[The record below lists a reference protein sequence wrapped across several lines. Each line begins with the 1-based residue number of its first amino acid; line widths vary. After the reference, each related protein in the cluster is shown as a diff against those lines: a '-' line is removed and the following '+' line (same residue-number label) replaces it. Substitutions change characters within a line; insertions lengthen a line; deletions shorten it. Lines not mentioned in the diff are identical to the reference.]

1 MIPDE
6 IAAAFDSCGIPY
18 KQEGWYP
25 YTPPRDGAYAVVID
39 TERIT
44 RDDYNELY
52 AVTHNYAILL
62 YSPEP
67 VESRLALRDAM
78 FANGVAVSDIVCNG
92 NNPDTKLFETVFGIE
107 GEYREKW
114 SDQR

>member
-6 IAAAFDSCGIPY
+6 MAAAFDACGIPY

-25 YTPPRDGAYAVVID
+25 YTPPREGAYATVVD
-39 TERIT
+39 AERIIQ
-44 RDDYNELY
+44 DDYNNLHMSIHSY
-52 AVTHNYAILL
+52 AVML

-67 VESRLALRDAM
+67 TEARMALRDSLL
-78 FANGVAVSDIVCNG
+78 ANGVNVSDIVCNG

-107 GEYREKW
+107 GEYKEKW
-114 SDQR
+114 SD